1 MTIEPM
7 DWNNGPEAAALRAE
21 IESLRQQLVITQR
34 LSALGELT
42 STTAHEFNNILMT
55 VMNYARMGLR
65 QKDPA
70 ARERAFQ
77 RIIEAADR
85 AAAITGSILGVA
97 RNRGQRFETASLEP
111 LVRGVLLLLEKE
123 MQKYR
128 IAVET
133 DFQPVPEV
141 PVVASQIQ
149 QVLLNLLINARQAM
163 SEGGRIIVRLRSDPE
178 TGFVD
183 LTVRDFGV
191 GIPAERLPRIFENGF
206 STKSGPDE
214 SGRGGAG
221 VGLSACR
228 AIVDAH
234 HGRIRVDS
242 TPGSGTAFTIRLPVR
257 REPRSDAA

>member
-1 MTIEPM
+1 MSGEPM
-7 DWNNGPEAAALRAE
+7 DRSPGAEIAALRAE
-21 IESLRQQLVITQR
+21 VEALREQLVATQR

-55 VMNYARMGLR
+55 VMNYARMGQR

-77 RIIEAADR
+77 RIVEAADR

-97 RNRGQRFETASLEP
+97 RNRGQRFEMASLEP
-111 LVRGVLLLLEKE
+111 LVRSVLLLLEKE

-128 IAVET
+128 IAIET
-133 DFQPVPEV
+133 DFQPTPEI

-163 SEGGRIIVRLRSDPE
+163 GEGGRIIVRLRGEPE
-178 TGFVD
+178 SGWVD
-183 LTVRDFGV
+183 LTVRDFGS
-191 GIPAERLPRIFENGF
+191 GIPADRLPRIFENGY
-206 STKSGPDE
+206 STKSGPDD

-221 VGLSACR
+221 VGLAACR
-228 AIVDAH
+228 AIVETH
-234 HGRIRVDS
+234 EGRIRVES
-242 TPGSGTAFTIRLPVR
+242 TPGSGTAFTIRLPIR
-257 REPRSDAA
+257 RESRSGAA